1 MSRYKKIVKPF
12 TEFVLGSVL
21 GMAQMKI
28 LRNKLT
34 VFCYHD
40 ITNTPS
46 DFSRENSL
54 NVPPEVFNFQIEH
67 IKRNFNVI
75 GPKQLLEP
83 SIPSNAALVT
93 FDDGFKS
100 FFLNA
105 VPIIEKQK
113 VPAIIFLNM
122 GPILG
127 ETFWSGLIVYLCK
140 RRPDFIEFIKSQL
153 LPFEIGEQPYL
164 SCSKALVE
172 KYLKQSGEEFHEI
185 VSSYVGEFAEEADL
199 QKASRNPYIF
209 FGNHTYTHYV
219 SSQMSDDDF
228 LKDVK
233 KNSKLLVSFPNYID
247 YFAFP
252 FGAPKSTFTK
262 DQVKLLF
269 KEDFK
274 KVFYSAA
281 SSLNSFP
288 LTSYLDRIT
297 LLSDDNSTSKI
308 KYRVMKA
315 WLLS

>member
-1 MSRYKKIVKPF
+1 
-12 TEFVLGSVL
+12 
-21 GMAQMKI
+21 MAQMRI

-46 DFSRENSL
+46 DFSLENSL
-54 NVPPEVFNFQIEH
+54 NVSLEVFKFQIKH
-67 IKRNFNVI
+67 IKKNFNLI
-75 GPKQLLEP
+75 EPKQLLEP
-83 SIPSNAALVT
+83 SLPSNAALIT

-100 FFLNA
+100 FFTNA
-105 VPIIEKQK
+105 VPILEKHK
-113 VPAIIFLNM
+113 IPVIIFLNM
-122 GPILG
+122 GPIQG
-127 ETFWSGLIVYLCK
+127 EMFWSGLIVFLCE
-140 RRPDFIEFIKSQL
+140 RRPDFIKYLKTQL
-153 LPFEIGEQPYL
+153 LPLEIGEQPYL

-199 QKASRNPYIF
+199 QKAIRNPYIF

-233 KNSKLLVSFPNYID
+233 KNSKLLVSYPNYID